1 MINGEPPTDDVRPD
15 DAELRELVDQYGG
28 QLYSLGLRFC
38 GDTHDA
44 EDLVQEVF
52 LSAYRAWDS
61 FEGRSSR
68 KTWLY
73 TIATR
78 ACQRMH
84 RLRAGEPKQIGSL
97 DELLPF
103 GESRIAAL
111 VADQDA
117 PAQVHIRREARE
129 RAERAIA
136 SLPDDHRVPLILKD
150 VVELSIT
157 EIGEIL
163 GLPEGTV
170 KSRVHRAR
178 LRVRADVDGAL
189 PRDSHEAPPP
199 AYPVQVCLD
208 LLNAKQEALD
218 RGVPFD
224 REIICERCLS
234 VFASL
239 DLAQDACRELVERDL
254 PTQLRQRLLAA
265 LKTA

>member
-1 MINGEPPTDDVRPD
+1 MSIDNPLPNPVRPD
-15 DAELRELVDQYGG
+15 DAELQQLVDEYGG

-38 GDTHDA
+38 GDAHDA
-44 EDLVQEVF
+44 EDLVQEVL

-68 KTWLY
+68 RTWLY

-78 ACQRMH
+78 ACQRLH
-84 RLRAGEPKQIGSL
+84 RRRAGEPKQIGSL

-111 VADQDA
+111 VTEQDA
-117 PAQVHIRREARE
+117 PAQAEIRREARE
-129 RAERAIA
+129 RAESAIA
-136 SLPDDHRVPLILKD
+136 GLPEEYRVPLILKD

-157 EIGEIL
+157 EIAEVL
-163 GLPEGTV
+163 GVQEGTV

-178 LRVRADVDGAL
+178 LRVRADIDGAL
-189 PRDSHEAPPP
+189 PRDPRAAPPP

-218 RGVPFD
+218 RGVAFD
-224 REIICERCLS
+224 REIICDRCRS

-239 DLAQDACRELVERDL
+239 DLAQDACRELVEADL
-254 PTQLRQRLLAA
+254 PAQLRDKLIAA
-265 LKTA
+265 LKKP